1 MHPTTRFIIVAACA
15 LAAHTAGAQQVWRCG
30 SSYSQQPCPGGA
42 VIDTSDGRSAAQAA
56 KSSSVAQADMKLADR
71 MEKER
76 LEREKNAP
84 KALVIGPQT
93 PVTPPPAP
101 KVAKKKDKSRGKAG
115 VPDVFTAV
123 ASQPAPPKKAAR
135 KKKTA

>member
-1 MHPTTRFIIVAACA
+1 MRHPTRLIIAAACA
-15 LAAHTAGAQQVWRCG
+15 LAAHAASAQQVWRCG

-42 VIDTSDGRSAAQAA
+42 QVDTSDGRSATQVA
-56 KSSSVAQADMKLADR
+56 KSSSVAQSDMKLADK

-93 PVTPPPAP
+93 PIKPAVEHPPTPKKPEQFVATSSKP
-101 KVAKKKDKSRGKAG
+101 KAKAKPKAKKKA
-115 VPDVFTAV
+115 AV
-123 ASQPAPPKKAAR
+123 
-135 KKKTA
+135 

>member
-1 MHPTTRFIIVAACA
+1 MRHPTRLIIAAACA
-15 LAAHTAGAQQVWRCG
+15 LAAHAAGAQQVWRCG

-42 VIDTSDGRSAAQAA
+42 VVDTSDGRNATQVA
-56 KSSSVAQADMKLADR
+56 KSSSVAQADMKLADK

-93 PVTPPPAP
+93 PAAPTPEHKLAG
-101 KVAKKKDKSRGKAG
+101 KKKDKGRAAT
-115 VPDVFTAV
+115 PEVFTAV
-123 ASQPAPPKKAAR
+123 AVQPAPPKKAAPS
-135 KKKTA
+135 KKKAG